1 MSFNRKEAMEQREA
15 DEDNL
20 YAMFFGHKPLQPH
33 VEKIYQHVINLPLEK
48 RYKDVLDKVFST
60 HDRMPKLAVILFA
73 LWLCPELKLEE
84 GSNPMRYEPFL
95 EKIQRACMHMLE
107 GKHISLQEFVIET
120 VTDYIVTPKA

>member
-1 MSFNRKEAMEQREA
+1 MSFNKKEAMEQREA
-15 DEDNL
+15 GEDNL

-73 LWLCPELKLEE
+73 LWLCPS
-84 GSNPMRYEPFL
+84 SNWRRDPTPCATSPF
-95 EKIQRACMHMLE
+95 
-107 GKHISLQEFVIET
+107 
-120 VTDYIVTPKA
+120 